1 MKQARRDSMGP
12 QGHDGHKDDF
22 FNVEIHELE
31 GKVPWPNEPDLLS
44 SKAQKML
51 PPPFDFERMVR
62 FMAYPCIMAPVQLR
76 WFAFL
81 NSTFPIGVAGASN
94 TFAALKRVAFDQFIF
109 APIGE
114 WYISSLLQGDLTDEP
129 SGLGC
134 FFIFM
139 TVCEGGGRR
148 AITRKFQDVYV
159 PALKANFIV
168 WPAVQLINFRI
179 MPIQFQIVSS
189 HSTMST

>member
-12 QGHDGHKDDF
+12 TGNDAHKDDF

-31 GKVPWPNEPDLLS
+31 AKVPWPNEPDLLS
-44 SKAQKML
+44 PKAQKML

-81 NSTFPIGVAGASN
+81 NKTFPIGIAGASN

-109 APIGE
+109 APVGE
-114 WYISSLLQGDLTDEP
+114 LRTPELGLYNKILT
-129 SGLGC
+129 
-134 FFIFM
+134 FIW
-139 TVCEGGGRR
+139 
-148 AITRKFQDVYV
+148 
-159 PALKANFIV
+159 V
-168 WPAVQLINFRI
+168 WDAF
-179 MPIQFQIVSS
+179 S
-189 HSTMST
+189 HS

>member
-12 QGHDGHKDDF
+12 TGNDAHKDDF

-31 GKVPWPNEPDLLS
+31 AKVPWPNEPDLLS
-44 SKAQKML
+44 PKAQKLL

-81 NSTFPIGVAGASN
+81 NKTFPIGIAGASN

-109 APIGE
+109 APVGE
-114 WYISSLLQGDLTDEP
+114 L
-129 SGLGC
+129 
-134 FFIFM
+134 
-139 TVCEGGGRR
+139 
-148 AITRKFQDVYV
+148 
-159 PALKANFIV
+159 
-168 WPAVQLINFRI
+168 
-179 MPIQFQIVSS
+179 
-189 HSTMST
+189 

>member
-1 MKQARRDSMGP
+1 MATSGE
-12 QGHDGHKDDF
+12 GALDF
-22 FNVEIHELE
+22 
-31 GKVPWPNEPDLLS
+31 
-44 SKAQKML
+44 M
-51 PPPFDFERMVR
+51 DFGR
-62 FMAYPCIMAPVQLR
+62 
-76 WFAFL
+76 
-81 NSTFPIGVAGASN
+81 
-94 TFAALKRVAFDQFIF
+94 AALA
-109 APIGE
+109 
-114 WYISSLLQGDLTDEP
+114 
-129 SGLGC
+129 C
-134 FFIFM
+134 FFTFM